1 MKSGQLKLLYAI
13 SIIAVVAIFFVKPI
27 PQSQEY
33 HSFADQMPFFSIPN
47 FWNVI
52 SNLPFVI
59 IGSIGI
65 LKVFNSIKNNPLKQ
79 SFVWF
84 FIGIILTG
92 FGSAYY
98 HYNPNDSTLIWD
110 RLPMTISFM
119 SFLSIIIGEFI
130 HPDFG
135 KKALY
140 PFLIIG
146 ILSIIYW
153 IQFQDLRMYILVQF
167 LPITLIPIILFLSKN
182 NLKLK
187 KYFWLI
193 LTTYIVAKF
202 LESYDLFIYTI
213 SYKTISGH
221 TLKHFVASIAP
232 FIFYRFVQEKFS
244 KVINDGK

>member
-1 MKSGQLKLLYAI
+1 MKVNQLKLLYAI
-13 SIIAVVAIFFVKPI
+13 SIIAVLAIFFVKPI
-27 PQSQEY
+27 LQSQEY
-33 HSFADQMPFFSIPN
+33 HYFADQLTFFFIPN

-65 LKVFNSIKNNPLKQ
+65 FTALNSFKNNPLKHN
-79 SFVWF
+79 FVWF
-84 FIGIILTG
+84 FVGIFLTG

-98 HYNPNDSTLIWD
+98 HYNPNDTTLIWD

-130 HPDFG
+130 NVSFA

-153 IQFQDLRMYILVQF
+153 ILFQDLRMYLLVQF

-182 NLKLK
+182 NLKFK

-193 LTTYIVAKF
+193 LTTYIIAKF
-202 LESYDLFIYTI
+202 LESYDLFIYTT

-221 TLKHFVASIAP
+221 TLKHIVASIGP
-232 FIFYRFVQEKFS
+232 FIFYRFVQENFS
-244 KVINDGK
+244 KEIHNGK